1 MIGNTNT
8 KSAVDSSTQLLDIG
22 EKPHGFSSICG
33 FLVKFLILKTFYNFR
48 TKYVIST
55 KIGLETK
62 HYEWNTSTPRKCKT
76 DVITGHY
83 GFACEFSVFG
93 GFEDPWFVNFQ
104 CLVNLKTAD
113 LWISSV
119 WWTWRPL
126 TCEFRQNTMYYFW
139 LFHVWQL
146 FALLELSPNSEIIS
160 FEIDI
165 SNLHKSTLSLI
176 YEMSPSKNNY

>member
-33 FLVKFLILKTFYNFR
+33 FLVKFLILKTYNFR

-55 KIGLETK
+55 KLGLETK
-62 HYEWNTSTPRKCKT
+62 HYEWKTSTRRKCKT

-83 GFACEFSVFG
+83 GFACEFPVFSE
-93 GFEDPWFVNFQ
+93 FEDPWFANFQ
-104 CLVNLKTAD
+104 CLVNLKTPD
-113 LWISSV
+113 LWIPAEYNV
-119 WWTWRPL
+119 LLL
-126 TCEFRQNTMYYFW
+126 TVSC
-139 LFHVWQL
+139 WQL

-176 YEMSPSKNNY
+176 YEIKDEPFEEWLLRDS